1 MISVVL
7 RIQADWLH
15 DLRGLGCLP
24 SSSLVGM
31 ARALVYG
38 LMDLS
43 SILALFIVFFPP
55 HILREF
61 SKLGAVFG
69 YNNAALVCTT
79 VNAAA
84 SCSFV
89 TTL

>member
-1 MISVVL
+1 
-7 RIQADWLH
+7 
-15 DLRGLGCLP
+15 
-24 SSSLVGM
+24 M

-43 SILALFIVFFPP
+43 SILALFIVFFP
-55 HILREF
+55 HIYSGNF
-61 SKLGAVFG
+61 SNLGAVFR